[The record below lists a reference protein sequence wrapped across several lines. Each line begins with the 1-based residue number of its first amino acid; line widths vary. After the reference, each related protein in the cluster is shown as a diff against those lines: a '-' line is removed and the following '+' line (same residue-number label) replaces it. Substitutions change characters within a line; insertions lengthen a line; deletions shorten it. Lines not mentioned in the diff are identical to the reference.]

1 MKYLFS
7 RAAALFLV
15 AAVFTLTVRATPGV
29 SASCHILMDGN
40 TGAILSEKNIHRRSL
55 IASTTKIMTAVI
67 VLETMDPDQS
77 MTIPKE
83 AVGIEGSSMYLQE
96 GETLKISDLLYG
108 LMLQSGNDAAVAL
121 AIGCSGTVPA
131 FVSKMNEKAQTLSLK
146 NTHFEN
152 PNGLDGKEHYS
163 TAYDLGVLTAY
174 ALKLPGFRDIVS
186 CKEIR
191 IGNRF
196 LRNHNR
202 LLRMNDDIIGV
213 KTGYTKAAGRI
224 LVSAMDYHGRT
235 LIAVTIN
242 DGNDWQD
249 HLELYAY
256 GRSCYKQQLLFS
268 KGAYLGEIPL
278 LDGGIGAMYAHE
290 DFSPWIAEGEHPT
303 FKIKY
308 PIIAMGT
315 EGVALVDVYMGDL
328 LIGRMTVDWEVKHY
342 GKITKDHIFP
352 GSLLP
357 PNC

>member
-1 MKYLFS
+1 
-7 RAAALFLV
+7 
-15 AAVFTLTVRATPGV
+15 
-29 SASCHILMDGN
+29 MDGN
-40 TGAILSEKNIHRRSL
+40 TGTILSGKNIHQRSL

-67 VLETMDPDQS
+67 VLETMDPDQ
-77 MTIPKE
+77 TIMIPNE

-96 GETLKISDLLYG
+96 GETLTISDLLYG
-108 LMLQSGNDAAVAL
+108 MMLQSGNDAAVAL
-121 AIGCSGTVPA
+121 AIGCSGSVTD
-131 FVSKMNEKAQTLSLK
+131 FVSEMNEKAQALSLN

-202 LLRMNDDIIGV
+202 LLRMDQEIIGV

-224 LVSAMDYHGRT
+224 LVSALDYHGRT

-249 HLELYAY
+249 HLNLYDY
-256 GRSCYKQQLLFS
+256 GRSCYQQQLLFS
-268 KGAYLGEIPL
+268 KGAYLGQIPL
-278 LDGGIGAMYAHE
+278 LDGGLGAIYAKE
-290 DFSPWIAEGEHPT
+290 DLTPWMAKGEHPI

-315 EGVALVDVYMGDL
+315 EGTAFVDVYVGDL
-328 LIGRMTVDWEVKHY
+328 LLGRISMEWERKHY

-357 PNC
+357 SNC